1 LDVTERQQFPAVRSS
16 DFPHSA
22 FFQHLSS
29 GTTFFHNKNYA
40 KAIGEWQEA
49 AKLRPDFVGM
59 KVVSDAPLFRS
70 SLDEV
75 PLLGLLYI
83 LFSSAHTGVA
93 AVRSTIAHKEV
104 VFKQGW
110 IVFAR
115 TTKAEER
122 LGTFLH
128 QRDLRAS
135 FNLEEVVIQ
144 AKESK
149 EKLGTF
155 LVKGGLL
162 REKELFELLDFQVK
176 EILADLFSWQEG
188 DFYFEAQEVAEEDVV
203 VSYTPL
209 DVALFAA
216 RRALD
221 FTTSRKMIPNN
232 KIIFHIPP
240 YIEGDRKNVLDELD
254 ANERFIFLLID
265 GNKNVDHLIK
275 LSGDDEVSV
284 VNILYRLE
292 SKGLIKKTKGVGT
305 YDDAEHREVAI
316 FVKTFL
322 EVFRLVLEQLRKEL
336 GTKAKGIV
344 DRALEELT
352 GDYKKFFN
360 GVTMY
365 TNLSSDEQKILK
377 NIFQYYPHPSDNLI
391 FIDGFYALITNI
403 LHAMATILGIPLTKQ
418 VIAEIRKIKGDI
430 SRFYTDSPMK
440 GRVLET
446 FDKIVAQYPR

>member
-29 GTTFFHNKNYA
+29 GTAFFHNKDYA

-49 AKLRPDFVGM
+49 AKLRPDFVRM
-59 KVVSDAPLFRS
+59 QVVSEAPLFRS

-83 LFSSAHTGVA
+83 LFSAAHTGVA
-93 AVRSTIAHKEV
+93 AVRSTFAHKEV

-115 TTKAEER
+115 TTKTEER

-188 DFYFEAQEVAEEDVV
+188 DFYFETQEVAEEDVV

-240 YIEGDRKNVLDELD
+240 YIEGDRKNVLEELD

-292 SKGLIKKTKGVGT
+292 SKGRIKKTKGVGT
-305 YDDAEHREVAI
+305 YEDAEHREVTI

-344 DRALEELT
+344 DRALEQLT
-352 GDYKKFFN
+352 GDYKKLFG
-360 GVTMY
+360 GVTLY
-365 TNLSSDEQKILK
+365 TNLSSDEKKILK
-377 NIFQYYPHPSDNLI
+377 NISHYYPDPSDNVI
-391 FIDGFYALITNI
+391 FIDGFYALIKNI
-403 LHAMATILGIPLTKQ
+403 LQALATMLGIPLTKQ
-418 VIAEIRKIKGDI
+418 VIAEIRKIRGNVY
-430 SRFYTDSPMK
+430 RFYTDSPMK
-440 GRVLET
+440 GKVLET